1 MLFLNTIK
9 ISGRIHSD
17 VYARWKNGDQ
27 LVKEGMKSFAD
38 FTTEAV
44 EALQSQNWTQL
55 GKLMDMNFDKR
66 REIYGE
72 AALGSKN
79 LQMIEIARKHSAH
92 CKFPGNLQIF
102 FLKFCFYKNNDLTRK
117 SCIMNMQSQYFS
129 DRLNFNAKNKIYRI

>member
-1 MLFLNTIK
+1 
-9 ISGRIHSD
+9 
-17 VYARWKNGDQ
+17 
-27 LVKEGMKSFAD
+27 MKSFAD

-92 CKFPGNLQIF
+92 CKFPGNLEIF
-102 FLKFCFYKNNDLTRK
+102 FFLNKKSEFFKNDNLTRK
-117 SCIMNMQSQYFS
+117 SCMLKIRKVSSYEFS
-129 DRLNFNAKNKIYRI
+129 RQKYNVSNLNFRAKNWP

>member
-1 MLFLNTIK
+1 MSLYDNFERFLNTVNNETFFAFLNTIK

-102 FLKFCFYKNNDLTRK
+102 FLKF
-117 SCIMNMQSQYFS
+117 
-129 DRLNFNAKNKIYRI
+129 

>member
-1 MLFLNTIK
+1 MSHLQKSIIPQFLFEFLRQKCRYMTILRDFSTLCTIRLFLLFLNTIK

-92 CKFPGNLQIF
+92 CKFPGNLQLF
-102 FLKFCFYKNNDLTRK
+102 F
-117 SCIMNMQSQYFS
+117 
-129 DRLNFNAKNKIYRI
+129 

>member
-1 MLFLNTIK
+1 MHNKTFLLFLNTIK

-102 FLKFCFYKNNDLTRK
+102 FLKF
-117 SCIMNMQSQYFS
+117 
-129 DRLNFNAKNKIYRI
+129 

>member
-1 MLFLNTIK
+1 MSLYDNFEGFFNTVHNKTFLLFLNTIK

-55 GKLMDMNFDKR
+55 GKLMDMNFDK
-66 REIYGE
+66 
-72 AALGSKN
+72 SKS
-79 LQMIEIARKHSAH
+79 L
-92 CKFPGNLQIF
+92 
-102 FLKFCFYKNNDLTRK
+102 
-117 SCIMNMQSQYFS
+117 
-129 DRLNFNAKNKIYRI
+129 

>member
-1 MLFLNTIK
+1 MSLYDNFERFLNTVNNETFFAFLNTIK

-92 CKFPGNLQIF
+92 CKFPGNLQLF
-102 FLKFCFYKNNDLTRK
+102 F
-117 SCIMNMQSQYFS
+117 
-129 DRLNFNAKNKIYRI
+129 